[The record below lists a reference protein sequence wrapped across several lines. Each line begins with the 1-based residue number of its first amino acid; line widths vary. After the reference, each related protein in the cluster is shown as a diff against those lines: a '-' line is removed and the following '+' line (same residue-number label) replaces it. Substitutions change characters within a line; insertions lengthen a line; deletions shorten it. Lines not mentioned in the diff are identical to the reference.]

1 MLERVFESHFTS
13 FSCLFTLGL
22 NGRSIYAPVFFF
34 IALTKVLFAVLLA
47 LNLPQRGFP
56 GTCRLRDTVVFA
68 ARCYLG
74 EILHDPPTVNII
86 SPRMNKISPVGG
98 KPVLTSCVAWKPK
111 MDHDFMLNSVFQSC
125 LWSVVR

>member
-1 MLERVFESHFTS
+1 MLKRVLQSHSTS

-34 IALTKVLFAVLLA
+34 IALTKVHFIVLLV
-47 LNLPQRGFP
+47 LNLPQWGFP
-56 GTCRLRDTVVFA
+56 ATCRFGNTVVFA
-68 ARCYLG
+68 AWCYVG
-74 EILHDPPTVNII
+74 EILHDSPTVNII

-125 LWSVVR
+125 LWSVAR